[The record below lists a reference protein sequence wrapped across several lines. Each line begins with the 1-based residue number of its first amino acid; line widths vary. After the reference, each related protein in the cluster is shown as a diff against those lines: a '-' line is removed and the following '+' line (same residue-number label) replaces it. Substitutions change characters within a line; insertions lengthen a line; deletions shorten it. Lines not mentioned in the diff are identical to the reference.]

1 MKHLFLSLI
10 IVFNLIACGGGSEQS
25 AQTAPTTTSN
35 SASQTSSE
43 NADTSSSTSSSNSD
57 ANSENSSGSNSED
70 TSENNNTGTIMTDL
84 IIDQSFTLKTDF
96 DLLID
101 AKIAAN
107 NVRAYLNICQSF
119 ANTGKADYQ
128 NCVLRKPLKNGELKQ
143 QITLSRQDI
152 ALVAEI
158 WLYDSNPEPLRYQW
172 QYDENVTKQQFE
184 IRY

>member
-1 MKHLFLSLI
+1 
-10 IVFNLIACGGGSEQS
+10 
-25 AQTAPTTTSN
+25 
-35 SASQTSSE
+35 
-43 NADTSSSTSSSNSD
+43 
-57 ANSENSSGSNSED
+57 
-70 TSENNNTGTIMTDL
+70 MTDL

>member
-10 IVFNLIACGGGSEQS
+10 IVFCLIACGGGGSEQS

-35 SASQTSSE
+35 SASQTSSA
-43 NADTSSSTSSSNSD
+43 NADTSSSTSNSD
-57 ANSENSSGSNSED
+57 ANSENSSGSNAED

-172 QYDENVTKQQFE
+172 QYNENVTKQQFE